1 MASLN
6 KVILIGY
13 LTANPELKQ
22 TNSGTNVC
30 SFSIG
35 VSRRFKDANG
45 KYQSDFINIVAWR
58 NTAEFVCK
66 YFQKCSAI
74 CVVGSIQTRSY
85 QIQNG
90 EKRTAV
96 EVVADEVSFVENKK
110 SDEQQA
116 PEFIP
121 PQVTVPNANLEEL
134 GENEDLPF

>member
-1 MASLN
+1 MSSLN

-13 LTANPELKQ
+13 LTVNPELKQ

-45 KYQSDFINIVAWR
+45 KYQSDFINIVTWR
-58 NTAEFVCK
+58 STAEFVCK
-66 YFQKCSAI
+66 YFQKGSAI
-74 CVVGSIQTRSY
+74 CIVGSIQTRGY
-85 QIQNG
+85 QTQSG

-110 SDEQQA
+110 SDEPQA

-121 PQVTVPNANLEEL
+121 PQMTVPNANFEEL
-134 GENEDLPF
+134 PENEDLPF

>member
-45 KYQSDFINIVAWR
+45 KYQSDFINIVTWR
-58 NTAEFVCK
+58 STAEFVCK
-66 YFQKCSAI
+66 YFQKGSAI
-74 CVVGSIQTRSY
+74 CVVGSIQTRNY
-85 QIQNG
+85 QTQSG
-90 EKRTAV
+90 EKRIAV
-96 EVVADEVSFVENKK
+96 EVVADEVSFVESKK
-110 SDEQQA
+110 QDEQQTT
-116 PEFIP
+116 EFIP
-121 PQVTVPNANLEEL
+121 PQMTVPNANLEEL
-134 GENEDLPF
+134 SENEDLPF